1 MIYVVNYLDARGE
14 LASIKVEANSKQEA
28 RWASRIPERRI
39 LAVKEDVLGR
49 LTTAVSGIGPD
60 AKNQAVFMQTIS
72 SSLASGRTVHQAVR
86 NVLGTSSWLKVKKD
100 ALEKCE
106 SLADYLSLFKFN
118 SFAVLMARAAEKSG
132 RFSEALRESSKY
144 LLQKEKIK
152 SEVSNEL
159 RTGVVYIFLGLAFFI
174 IVPLTIGGTLEK
186 MVHSANAMITPNE
199 FTHIM
204 LWLGYFFR
212 TYGPYLLAL
221 LALALLYRRV
231 VWQAI
236 KLWPFFRLF
245 HQKKILDRGTQF
257 LNAYKLLREA
267 GFTDSEIIYEMLH
280 AANPSDRNVYQH
292 IYAKLASSED
302 INEAFD
308 EEDWDPV
315 IRDGMAVL
323 SQVDDEQQRYILD
336 ALLETTHMQNV
347 HAARSVSKALSRIG
361 FLLMV
366 LSVISAILGF
376 YLPLA
381 GAASN
386 MH

>member
-14 LASIKVEANSKQEA
+14 LASVKVDANSKQEA

-39 LAVKEDVLGR
+39 LSVKEDVLGR
-49 LTTAVSGIGPD
+49 LSASLQSAGPD

-72 SSLASGRTVHQAVR
+72 SSLASGKTVHQAISSA
-86 NVLGTSSWLKVKKD
+86 LGNSSWLKIKKD
-100 ALEKCE
+100 KLENCE
-106 SLADYLSLFKFN
+106 SLADYLSLFNFN
-118 SFAVLMARAAEKSG
+118 AFAVLMARAAEKSG

-144 LLQKEKIK
+144 LLEKEKIK
-152 SEVSNEL
+152 SEVSTEL
-159 RTGVVYIFLGLAFFI
+159 RTGIVYIILGLGFFVL
-174 IVPLTIGGTLEK
+174 VPLLIGGTMER
-186 MVHSANAMITPNE
+186 MVDSNSAMIKPNE

-204 LWLGYFFR
+204 LTLGRFFR
-212 TYGPYLLAL
+212 EYGPFILGLLAL
-221 LALALLYRRV
+221 ILIYRKL

-236 KLWPFFRLF
+236 RQWPFFQLF
-245 HQKKILDRGTQF
+245 HQKQVLDRGTQF

-267 GFTDSEIIYEMLH
+267 GFTDSEIIYEVLNS
-280 AANPSDRNVYQH
+280 ARGIDRKVYQH

-302 INEAFD
+302 ISGAFA
-308 EEDWDPV
+308 EEDWDAV
-315 IRDGMAVL
+315 VRDGMSVL
-323 SQVDDEQQRYILD
+323 TEVDDEQQQYILN

-347 HAARSVSKALSRIG
+347 HAARRVSKALSRIG
-361 FLLMV
+361 FILMV
-366 LSVISAILGF
+366 MSVVSAILGF

>member
-14 LASIKVEANSKQEA
+14 LASVKVEANTKQEA

-39 LAVKEDVLGR
+39 LSVKEDVLGR
-49 LTTAVSGIGPD
+49 LSASLQSAGPD

-72 SSLASGRTVHQAVR
+72 SSLASGKTAHQAVR
-86 NVLGTSSWLKVKKD
+86 TALGNSSWLKVKKD
-100 ALEKCE
+100 KLENCE
-106 SLADYLSLFKFN
+106 SLADYLSLFHFN
-118 SFAVLMARAAEKSG
+118 TFAVLMARAAEKSG
-132 RFSEALRESSKY
+132 RFAEALRESSKY
-144 LLQKEKIK
+144 LLEKEKIK
-152 SEVSNEL
+152 SEVSTEL
-159 RTGVVYIFLGLAFFI
+159 RTGIVYIVLGLGFFI
-174 IVPLTIGGTLEK
+174 FVPLLIGGTMER
-186 MVHSANAMITPNE
+186 MVGSANAMIKPNE

-204 LWLGYFFR
+204 LTLGRFFR
-212 TYGPYLLAL
+212 EYGLFVLGLIAL
-221 LALALLYRRV
+221 ILIYRKL

-236 KLWPFFRLF
+236 RQWPFFHLF
-245 HQKKILDRGTQF
+245 HQKQVLDRGTQF

-267 GFTDSEIIYEMLH
+267 GFTDSEIIYEMLNS
-280 AANPSDRNVYQH
+280 ASGMDRKVYQH

-302 INEAFD
+302 ISGAFA

-315 IRDGMAVL
+315 VRDGMSVL
-323 SQVDDEQQRYILD
+323 AEVDDEQQQYILN

-347 HAARSVSKALSRIG
+347 HAARRVSKALSRIG
-361 FLLMV
+361 FILMV
-366 LSVISAILGF
+366 MSVVSAILGF

>member
-14 LASIKVEANSKQEA
+14 LASVKVEANSKQEA

-39 LAVKEDVLGR
+39 LSVKEDVLGR
-49 LTTAVSGIGPD
+49 LSASLQSAGPD

-72 SSLASGRTVHQAVR
+72 SSLASGKTVHQAIR
-86 NVLGTSSWLKVKKD
+86 TALGNSSWLKVKKD
-100 ALEKCE
+100 KLENCE
-106 SLADYLSLFKFN
+106 SLADYLSLFHFN

-132 RFSEALRESSKY
+132 RFAEALRESSKY
-144 LLQKEKIK
+144 LLEKEKIK
-152 SEVSNEL
+152 SEVSTEL
-159 RTGVVYIFLGLAFFI
+159 RTGIVYIVLGLGFFI
-174 IVPLTIGGTLEK
+174 FVPLLIGGTMER
-186 MVHSANAMITPNE
+186 MVDSANAMIKPNE

-204 LWLGYFFR
+204 LTLGRFFR
-212 TYGPYLLAL
+212 DYGPYLLAL
-221 LALALLYRRV
+221 LGLILIYRKV

-236 KLWPFFRLF
+236 RQWPFFQLF
-245 HQKKILDRGTQF
+245 HQKQVLDRGTQF

-267 GFTDSEIIYEMLH
+267 GFTDSEIIYEML
-280 AANPSDRNVYQH
+280 NSSSSMDRKVYQH

-302 INEAFD
+302 ISSAFA

-315 IRDGMAVL
+315 VRDGMAVL
-323 SQVDDEQQRYILD
+323 SEVDDEQQQYILN

-347 HAARSVSKALSRIG
+347 HAARRVSKALSRIG
-361 FLLMV
+361 FILMV
-366 LSVISAILGF
+366 MSVVSAILGF

>member
-14 LASIKVEANSKQEA
+14 LASVKVEANSKQEA

-49 LTTAVSGIGPD
+49 LSASFNSAGPD

-72 SSLASGRTVHQAVR
+72 SSLASGRTVHQAVK
-86 NVLGTSSWLKVKKD
+86 NALGNTSWLKIKQD
-100 ALEKCE
+100 ALDKCE

-118 SFAVLMARAAEKSG
+118 SFAILMARAAEKSG
-132 RFSEALRESSKY
+132 RFSDALRESSKY

-152 SEVSNEL
+152 SEVSTEL
-159 RTGVVYIFLGLAFFI
+159 RTGLIYIIMGLGFFI
-174 IVPLTIGGTLEK
+174 FVPMIIGTTMER
-186 MVHSANAMITPNE
+186 MVDSDNAMIKPNE
-199 FTHIM
+199 FTHAM
-204 LWLGYFFR
+204 LFLGSFFR
-212 TYGPYLLAL
+212 QYGPYILAL
-221 LALALLYRRV
+221 GFLVLIYRRA
-231 VWQAI
+231 VWQVI
-236 KLWPFFRLF
+236 KQWPFFILF
-245 HQKKILDRGTQF
+245 HKKRILDRGTQF

-267 GFTDSEIIYEMLH
+267 GFTDAEIIYEMLN
-280 AANPSDRNVYQH
+280 ASRASDRSVYQH

-302 INEAFD
+302 ISDAFTED
-308 EEDWDPV
+308 DWDPV
-315 IRDGMAVL
+315 VRDGMSVL
-323 SQVDDEQQRYILD
+323 TEVDEEQQSYILN

-347 HAARSVSKALSRIG
+347 HAARSVSKALARIG
-361 FLLMV
+361 FVLMV
-366 LSVISAILGF
+366 LSVVSAILGF